1 MENPQSKLDR
11 RPHSFNADIPS
22 EWVRGTDINY
32 RRAQRQAVEID
43 LSQNFYLYPENGLR
57 FVGNGEFP
65 SDIERYKYITASAF
79 GEREHKPHKLWPQ
92 TGTEGFTAA
101 AEASATKIS
110 DQDMQ
115 TVRIPHQYIL
125 FSPAAL
131 RPTKEFKEAVQYAL
145 EVPLDN
151 KKFLGLQQVFKEFG
165 YYYPYWIATGG
176 DVNLLINGPDI
187 EGWFKSGTTNPDF
200 LVPLD
205 INPIYDLLD
214 DEIRSEVKRVYQT
227 QYAEPISR
235 INPHPGSRGNI
246 SMALSR
252 LSKLRH
258 HIGIAK
264 GVQFGGDQSEED
276 VVELKN
282 NSDISKLMKLTSV
295 GGKPRIECEVH
306 RTILGTDSSTHA
318 FLHNAFSG
326 YAVGSSG
333 FMRSAISSHIERNGG
348 ELQPATQGVTYFVMY
363 VTYREVSILW
373 KKESN
378 LSDFLWASVFDQ
390 SLIKGTDNLKN
401 AVSKALQANS
411 DKEKY
416 KALQEVFGHFGY
428 FYPSVIS
435 LGGRVIY
442 ETCTNDPPE
451 SWMTNNG
458 IATIDRALK
467 KGMLDETTGIEAIG
481 GSAVFAEC
489 QDWIDSVKTN
499 CARIQFRSL
508 RPMYELLDEEQR
520 LLVRGVYDGLENYT
534 DDFPEL
540 SKGVHL
546 DGTQGHNCGIELA
559 RIDDFSKMVML
570 RKFLKE
576 PHLEHVE
583 RYAADLVNIT
593 KCSLLDVE
601 TPRELPG
608 SYGFKSGAIGMCKE
622 MRLSQAYHGTK
633 TENLYNTA
641 YVVHHELNL
650 YDEFIQATDQF
661 KEAIN
666 KALQVGSQHYDEYG
680 ALQDVFQQFGYY
692 YPSCIQF
699 GGRIS
704 YEAPLKQQEKQQ
716 RILQKIYP
724 GRLLETSSIMDGDGQ
739 SSIKEVTPDTAN
751 FERSTAIAKVEK
763 SLSKNMIAATVGE
776 SLKKSDIWNAIG
788 GNSQLLLW
796 SDIKAWTNT
805 IDSNPVIVQ
814 FKGLKPLYELLDK
827 EQRCKVQE
835 VYENMIMEDDRI
847 CYDYLTK
854 IITRGSFLQ
863 EQAQLISQA
872 INVSVFRDSDSAIE
886 FCRNACADTGFA
898 IVEEASTD
906 KVRLTCRL
914 ARSMDQPPKGKTQ
927 GRKLKHEQ
935 EQLCQ
940 WGVLLIENDE
950 SQWQFCKFANPEE
963 SEHNHNISSSE
974 LDKDISDTTDNIY
987 VEMIIGTFIR
997 IIPDF
1002 LTYDLDSIDA
1012 QYVRYGDIV
1021 QLQHIR
1027 NQGVPLFTPNEEF
1040 IATTVASENG
1050 KCGVAIVDPMKQK
1063 DKEIS
1068 DLDFKWKVIRCLE
1081 DGDNEKNTHS
1091 QYTNIH
1097 EVSDEATRNR
1107 DNDDYIR
1114 KGDIVAF
1121 ESQRTI
1127 NGSKKVYLNSAYYR
1141 QIGVEE
1147 EGISPSTY
1155 DKLAWHIEPLNEYK
1169 YRTESSAKFRAE
1181 KKEREELMVR
1191 RQAAD
1196 LGVRDALF
1204 NMGYDYVYGVE
1215 GLEANEPQAIEYL
1228 TKASNMGHGSA
1239 YYELGKIM
1247 WSIGEHEKAINMF
1260 EEASLFPMFEACR
1273 ELGDIYHTGFL
1284 SSHSDSSYAVP
1295 QDYKKAFMYYSIA
1308 AIFGDSK
1315 AALAVGA
1322 YFEKGY
1328 HSDFGV
1334 NHDKA
1339 LQWYE
1344 LARKNG
1350 SGTLADLEFGKLKH
1364 TMANASR
1371 DPTEAEELRKEAYTS
1386 FARAAISEPYA
1397 KFMVA
1402 VYHMSGWGGQ
1412 EIDTALGFEML
1423 LGLAESGLT
1432 IALLGISKCY
1442 KDGIGVEPDLSKS
1455 RAFRELATRMEAQ

>member
-1 MENPQSKLDR
+1 
-11 RPHSFNADIPS
+11 
-22 EWVRGTDINY
+22 
-32 RRAQRQAVEID
+32 
-43 LSQNFYLYPENGLR
+43 
-57 FVGNGEFP
+57 
-65 SDIERYKYITASAF
+65 
-79 GEREHKPHKLWPQ
+79 
-92 TGTEGFTAA
+92 
-101 AEASATKIS
+101 
-110 DQDMQ
+110 
-115 TVRIPHQYIL
+115 
-125 FSPAAL
+125 
-131 RPTKEFKEAVQYAL
+131 
-145 EVPLDN
+145 
-151 KKFLGLQQVFKEFG
+151 
-165 YYYPYWIATGG
+165 
-176 DVNLLINGPDI
+176 
-187 EGWFKSGTTNPDF
+187 
-200 LVPLD
+200 
-205 INPIYDLLD
+205 
-214 DEIRSEVKRVYQT
+214 
-227 QYAEPISR
+227 
-235 INPHPGSRGNI
+235 
-246 SMALSR
+246 
-252 LSKLRH
+252 
-258 HIGIAK
+258 
-264 GVQFGGDQSEED
+264 
-276 VVELKN
+276 
-282 NSDISKLMKLTSV
+282 
-295 GGKPRIECEVH
+295 
-306 RTILGTDSSTHA
+306 
-318 FLHNAFSG
+318 
-326 YAVGSSG
+326 
-333 FMRSAISSHIERNGG
+333 
-348 ELQPATQGVTYFVMY
+348 
-363 VTYREVSILW
+363 
-373 KKESN
+373 
-378 LSDFLWASVFDQ
+378 
-390 SLIKGTDNLKN
+390 
-401 AVSKALQANS
+401 
-411 DKEKY
+411 
-416 KALQEVFGHFGY
+416 
-428 FYPSVIS
+428 
-435 LGGRVIY
+435 
-442 ETCTNDPPE
+442 
-451 SWMTNNG
+451 
-458 IATIDRALK
+458 
-467 KGMLDETTGIEAIG
+467 
-481 GSAVFAEC
+481 
-489 QDWIDSVKTN
+489 
-499 CARIQFRSL
+499 
-508 RPMYELLDEEQR
+508 
-520 LLVRGVYDGLENYT
+520 
-534 DDFPEL
+534 
-540 SKGVHL
+540 
-546 DGTQGHNCGIELA
+546 
-559 RIDDFSKMVML
+559 
-570 RKFLKE
+570 
-576 PHLEHVE
+576 
-583 RYAADLVNIT
+583 
-593 KCSLLDVE
+593 
-601 TPRELPG
+601 
-608 SYGFKSGAIGMCKE
+608 
-622 MRLSQAYHGTK
+622 
-633 TENLYNTA
+633 
-641 YVVHHELNL
+641 
-650 YDEFIQATDQF
+650 
-661 KEAIN
+661 
-666 KALQVGSQHYDEYG
+666 
-680 ALQDVFQQFGYY
+680 
-692 YPSCIQF
+692 
-699 GGRIS
+699 
-704 YEAPLKQQEKQQ
+704 
-716 RILQKIYP
+716 
-724 GRLLETSSIMDGDGQ
+724 MDGDGQ

-751 FERSTAIAKVEK
+751 FEP
-763 SLSKNMIAATVGE
+763 
-776 SLKKSDIWNAIG
+776 
-788 GNSQLLLW
+788 
-796 SDIKAWTNT
+796 WTNT

-974 LDKDISDTTDNIY
+974 LDKDIS
-987 VEMIIGTFIR
+987 
-997 IIPDF
+997 
-1002 LTYDLDSIDA
+1002 A
-1012 QYVRYGDIV
+1012 
-1021 QLQHIR
+1021 
-1027 NQGVPLFTPNEEF
+1027 
-1040 IATTVASENG
+1040 
-1050 KCGVAIVDPMKQK
+1050 
-1063 DKEIS
+1063 
-1068 DLDFKWKVIRCLE
+1068 
-1081 DGDNEKNTHS
+1081 HS